1 MMQVIR
7 GLSAALLMF
16 GVVGCSA
23 GSDSADTGA
32 LPAAPTTRASVVT
45 RPTLTAP
52 SLQPP
57 AQEGKYVNKDRPD
70 VVFDPC
76 TWISDDAIREAG
88 FDPATRE
95 RGKDILAEWTFLIC
109 GFESE
114 VITLSVMSGNVT
126 LEEEVQKSLK
136 NGPWQRPITVNGREA
151 TVGSD
156 PELPDSCEVNIRTK
170 AGVVFIDQLLK
181 LEGRIQG
188 TDPCVDIEKT
198 AAIIEREIGEE
209 N

>member
-1 MMQVIR
+1 M
-7 GLSAALLMF
+7 GAAALLLF
-16 GVVGCSA
+16 VVAACSD
-23 GSDSADTGA
+23 GSDVAGA
-32 LPAAPTTRASVVT
+32 GEPSASVAESPTSVAA
-45 RPTLTAP
+45 RSTLTAP
-52 SLQPP
+52 RLQPP

-88 FDPATRE
+88 FDPATRK
-95 RGKDILAEWTFLIC
+95 RGKDFLAEWTFLVC

-114 VITLSVMSGNVT
+114 VIVLSVMSGNVT
-126 LEEEVQKSLK
+126 LEEETEK
-136 NGPWQRPITVNGREA
+136 NGSWQQPITVNGREA
-151 TVGSD
+151 TMGRE
-156 PELPDSCEVNIRTK
+156 PERRDSCTVNIRTK
-170 AGVVFIDQLLK
+170 VGAVFVDQLLSH
-181 LEGRIQG
+181 EGRIQG